1 MSAIAE
7 FKRIVDARDEGLR
20 QLQGLERPLLVRATE
35 LSDKARKGG
44 TLTDAEA
51 DEFATANTNLDRV
64 HHGMWVIGQISLQ
77 AMNDSALLR
86 DISNSLT
93 GISGDLKKA
102 KAKLDKIAKIA
113 NITAKVTSALVE
125 LAEKVGK
132 ALVI

>member
-1 MSAIAE
+1 VSAIAE
-7 FKRIVDARDEGLR
+7 FRKIVDTRDEGLR
-20 QLQGLERPLLVRATE
+20 QLQGLERPLLARATD
-35 LSDKARKGG
+35 LSDKQRKGA
-44 TLTDAEA
+44 TLTAAEA
-51 DEFATANTNLDRV
+51 DELATANANLDRI

-102 KAKLDKIAKIA
+102 KTKLDKIAKIA

-125 LAEKVGK
+125 LAEQVGK
-132 ALVI
+132 ALVV